1 MKQELSTIVNDL
13 NLLEKVETFNGLLD
27 TQPPA
32 KWIKDHPFARGV
44 KYIPIQVHEKLL
56 RVIFK
61 EYRIEIKEIKQLF
74 NSIVCVVTVHFKSPI
89 TGEWNYVDGVGAMSV
104 QTDKGASP
112 SDLGAIKNDAVM
124 KAAPAA
130 ESYAIK
136 DACEKLGKLFGA
148 DLNRKDTVEFNSPY
162 NYDKLLSDD

>member
-61 EYRIEIKEIKQLF
+61 EYRIEIKEIKLRIEQL
-74 NSIVCVVTVHFKSPI
+74 T
-89 TGEWNYVDGVGAMSV
+89 
-104 QTDKGASP
+104 
-112 SDLGAIKNDAVM
+112 NDYNE
-124 KAAPAA
+124 K
-130 ESYAIK
+130 IK
-136 DACEKLGKLFGA
+136 DLK
-148 DLNRKDTVEFNSPY
+148 TI
-162 NYDKLLSDD
+162 